1 MLEEIRKEFTLFKL
15 LVFLLTVAVSIYLL
29 GIFWQVLGNFY
40 DVIVIALIAWLLSF
54 ILEPLVDIVCKLTKL
69 AKLWSALI
77 VYIFFA
83 ILFTVIVFILIPT
96 VISQF
101 QSLSVLIPKSLN
113 AFPTF
118 TKTWNNAVGHSF
130 ENLISFLPSVATI
143 FVEIIIILVLSFYL
157 ILDKEKINAEIFKLA
172 PKNWHTNIKFIQET
186 VNETFA
192 SFLQIQVLFGVL
204 AGITTW
210 IVLRIFSID
219 FAASIAILAGL
230 LTIIPLAGP
239 LLGIVPPAFVV
250 LVTHPE
256 NPILAVAIAAI
267 LLLIQQITYN
277 AVGPKLMA
285 KAFKLHPII
294 IVLSILI
301 GFKVAGA
308 MGAIFVVP
316 VLGIVVIVLKKLGYH
331 FLNPEE
337 TKS

>member
-1 MLEEIRKEFTLFKL
+1 MFEEIKKEFTLFKL

-54 ILEPLVDIVCKLTKL
+54 ILEPLVDLVSKLTRL

-101 QSLSVLIPKSLN
+101 QSLSVLIPKSLG
-113 AFPTF
+113 AFPNF
-118 TKTWNNAVGHSF
+118 TKTWNNVVGNPF
-130 ENLISFLPSVATI
+130 DNLISYLPSVATI
-143 FVEIIIILVLSFYL
+143 FVDIIIILVLSFYL

-172 PKNWHTNIKFIQET
+172 PKNWHGNIKFIQET
-186 VNETFA
+186 VNETFS

-219 FAASIAILAGL
+219 YAASIAILAGL

-239 LLGIVPPAFVV
+239 LLGIVPPAVVV
-250 LVTHPE
+250 LVTHSE
-256 NPILAVAIAAI
+256 NPLLALAIAAI

-277 AVGPKLMA
+277 AVGPKLME
-285 KAFKLHPII
+285 KAFKLHPI
-294 IVLSILI
+294 VVLLSILI

-308 MGAIFVVP
+308 MGAVFVIP
-316 VLGIVVIVLKKLGYH
+316 VLGIAVIVIRKLGYH
-331 FLNPEE
+331 FINPEN
-337 TKS
+337 S